1 MQINHFSPLEKLVSS
16 IFPNKKIKAF
26 APLPQSGSSRRYYR
40 IELENKILIGTF
52 NEDIEENEAFFHFTE
67 VFLSK
72 NLQVPKIYAIDNSRK
87 YYLQEY
93 LGKENLYEKLSET
106 NSFDDEILPL
116 YKQVLTNLVQFQL
129 SASSLDFSKAYPRHS
144 FDKQSILWDLSY
156 FKYYFLKF
164 LDISF
169 NEQRL
174 EDDFHRFADYLLEE
188 RADFFMY
195 RDFQSRNVVVKNDGT
210 VAFVDY
216 QGGRKGALQYDL
228 ASLLYDAKAN
238 LSEEVRNYLLN
249 FYLKELKQ
257 YIKVDETSFKNYF
270 NAFVLIRALQAL
282 GAYGFRGIFEQK
294 AHFLKSIPYAIE
306 NLKRLKIKLNFLTS
320 FPELAVVVDKILES
334 DKWKEYAIFDDE
346 KEQLTVHIKSFS
358 YKKQLPYDNSGNGG
372 GFIFDC
378 RFLPNPGRIDKY
390 KHLTGIDDVVKKYL
404 QEKKEMTQFLD
415 NVFDIVDDAV
425 TNYVKREFKH
435 ISVNFGC
442 TGGQHRSVYSAE
454 QLYFYLKNKFG
465 DKILLDLYHRELGI
479 KK

>member
-1 MQINHFSPLEKLVSS
+1 
-16 IFPNKKIKAF
+16 
-26 APLPQSGSSRRYYR
+26 
-40 IELENKILIGTF
+40 
-52 NEDIEENEAFFHFTE
+52 
-67 VFLSK
+67 
-72 NLQVPKIYAIDNSRK
+72 
-87 YYLQEY
+87 
-93 LGKENLYEKLSET
+93 
-106 NSFDDEILPL
+106 
-116 YKQVLTNLVQFQL
+116 LT
-129 SASSLDFSKAYPRHS
+129 
-144 FDKQSILWDLSY
+144 
-156 FKYYFLKF
+156 
-164 LDISF
+164 
-169 NEQRL
+169 
-174 EDDFHRFADYLLEE
+174 
-188 RADFFMY
+188 
-195 RDFQSRNVVVKNDGT
+195 
-210 VAFVDY
+210 
-216 QGGRKGALQYDL
+216 
-228 ASLLYDAKAN
+228 
-238 LSEEVRNYLLN
+238 
-249 FYLKELKQ
+249 
-257 YIKVDETSFKNYF
+257 
-270 NAFVLIRALQAL
+270 
-282 GAYGFRGIFEQK
+282 
-294 AHFLKSIPYAIE
+294 
-306 NLKRLKIKLNFLTS
+306 
-320 FPELAVVVDKILES
+320 VVVDKILES